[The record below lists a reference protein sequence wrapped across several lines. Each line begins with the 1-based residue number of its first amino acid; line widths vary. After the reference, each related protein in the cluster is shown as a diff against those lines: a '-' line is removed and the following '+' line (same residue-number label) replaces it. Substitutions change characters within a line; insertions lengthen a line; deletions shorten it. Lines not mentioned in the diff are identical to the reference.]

1 MRPPALTAALSR
13 LRDHWRSQGHELD
26 ESRLAPR
33 FEAHFTG
40 CRAGPRIEVRTTYD
54 DGTVW
59 IRRGSVSISQ
69 GWQPVFLLMS
79 QANSHG
85 SSDVLKETDEITAVL
100 SAPLQSSNFV

>member
-1 MRPPALTAALSR
+1 MNSALYASISR
-13 LRDHWRSQGHELD
+13 LRAEWTAQGKEF
-26 ESRLAPR
+26 STQRLAPQ
-33 FEAHFTG
+33 FFPYFTG

-69 GWQPVFLLMS
+69 GWQPVFLLLS
-79 QANSHG
+79 QANASG

-100 SAPLQSSNFV
+100 SAPLQSFNSV